1 MAVPET
7 PGLQGVMA
15 RISEIQRSARPASSG
30 VGAEPGFALPAG
42 PATQALD
49 RTALGLGA
57 TPGPYPTT
65 APSTVA
71 ASSGGPLLHPLNG
84 AGELIGTP
92 HAGTHTLGNWQSDNA
107 LDWRVPEGTPI
118 YAVADGVI
126 GPKIG
131 PLSSTESRFAGER
144 LTLESAGDAFYYAHL
159 SEIVVGAGQPV
170 VKGQLLGY
178 SGSANGVPHL
188 HFGQRE
194 GDPREH
200 FTSG

>member
-1 MAVPET
+1 AFASVP
-7 PGLQGVMA
+7 G
-15 RISEIQRSARPASSG
+15 
-30 VGAEPGFALPAG
+30 GAL
-42 PATQALD
+42 
-49 RTALGLGA
+49 
-57 TPGPYPTT
+57 
-65 APSTVA
+65 
-71 ASSGGPLLHPLNG
+71 ASSGGPTVHPLNG

-107 LDWRVPEGTPI
+107 LDWRIPEGTPL

-144 LTLESAGDAFYYAHL
+144 LTLETAGNAFYYAHL
-159 SEIVVGAGQPV
+159 NDIVVGAGQPV

-194 GDPREH
+194 GDPREQ
-200 FTSG
+200 FVSG